1 MTTPTSCLALKL
13 LVVTFFGNEDDMK
26 SGGEEPLVVTASSHK
41 EVTGA
46 LSQGCGP
53 RGLGTAGET
62 KRGSKGRE
70 YPQLGRKL
78 LFPPNCIYSRPESG
92 GVQPN

>member
-26 SGGEEPLVVTASSHK
+26 SGDEKPLVVTASSHK
-41 EVTGA
+41 EVTA

-53 RGLGTAGET
+53 RGQGTAGET
-62 KRGSKGRE
+62 KRGSEGCE
-70 YPQLGRKL
+70 YLQLGRKL
-78 LFPPNCIYSRPESG
+78 LFPPNCIYSRPESE